1 MKNKKENYHSA
12 GNLKWE
18 VAYRRL
24 SKLLPQE
31 VIAEWI
37 DQFELKE
44 SGDIVEV
51 IYPGQMKI
59 EEFREKYENT
69 LDDCLS
75 WAFDREI
82 KAEFRP
88 RLAEGGKN
96 PQKRKSSSPQ
106 KTESRIKKGL
116 LWCAAYVAT
125 FVVLILGI
133 NFIFNRSFEKT
144 FYPVSSEKID
154 GTMRVVQLSDL
165 NGSSFGSDNEE
176 LIKAVD
182 LLQPDLILLSGN
194 MTGTGSN
201 EAGRIA
207 ELCRRLAETA
217 QVYYV
222 YGDSE
227 IKIAAG
233 QENNLTALLESVGV
247 RVLENESD
255 AIEVNGNLVDIYGFS
270 PAGSYELSQAM
281 DSYQEFL
288 DTEPDHLK
296 ISVVNDPGFLEK
308 SENSRWGDIVFSG
321 GRLGGEIR
329 LPYVGALY
337 EKENGFFP
345 EKRSGAYMAGRY
357 EMDSAILFVSRG
369 LEKSGLRIQNRPE
382 IVITDISRY

>member
-44 SGDIVEV
+44 TGDSVE
-51 IYPGQMKI
+51 ILYPGHMKI
-59 EEFREKYENT
+59 EEFRERYGGILN
-69 LDDCLS
+69 DCLS
-75 WAFDREI
+75 WAYDREI
-82 KAEFRP
+82 KAEFQVKP
-88 RLAEGGKN
+88 ADGGKK
-96 PQKRKSSSPQ
+96 PGKGRAPKKRG
-106 KTESRIKKGL
+106 SRMRKGL
-116 LWCAAYVAT
+116 LWCAVYIVT
-125 FVVLILGI
+125 FAVLSLGA

-154 GTMRVVQLSDL
+154 GTVRVVQLSDL
-165 NGSSFGSDNEE
+165 NGSSFGSDNEK
-176 LIKAVD
+176 LISAVS

-194 MTGTGSN
+194 MAGEGNN
-201 EAGRIA
+201 EAGRLA
-207 ELCRRLAETA
+207 ELCRRLAESS
-217 QVYYV
+217 QVYCV

-227 IKIAAG
+227 MRIAAG
-233 QENNLTALLESVGV
+233 QENDLTALLESVGV
-247 RVLENESD
+247 HVLENESD
-255 AIEVNGNLVDIYGFS
+255 TIEVNGNFVDIYGFS
-270 PAGSYELSQAM
+270 PADSYELSQAGN
-281 DSYQEFL
+281 SYQEFL
-288 DTEPDHLK
+288 DTEPGHLK
-296 ISVVNDPGFLEK
+296 ISVVNNPGFLEK
-308 SENSRWGDIVFSG
+308 SENTSWGDIIFSG
-321 GRLGGEIR
+321 GRLGGKIR

-345 EKRSGAYMAGRY
+345 EKRSGAYMAGKY
-357 EMDSAILFVSRG
+357 EKDSAALIVSRG